1 MFSQPR
7 SGVMRTPLEFA
18 SSDYLNFVL
27 AFGFLSL
34 DNKRLAVVDRD
45 LADFCR

>member
-1 MFSQPR
+1 
-7 SGVMRTPLEFA
+7 MRTPLEFA

-34 DNKRLAVVDRD
+34 DNKRLAVLGRD

>member
-1 MFSQPR
+1 
-7 SGVMRTPLEFA
+7 MRTPVEFG
-18 SSDYLNFVL
+18 SSDYLNSFSP
-27 AFGFLSL
+27 ADFLSL